1 MQKPVFFSTEN
12 IMAADIRNSFRRSFI
27 TFARVLALASS
38 CAGAGFVIV
47 WPLWKFATA
56 APVPYTAA
64 VLCISSSFIIWRIV
78 KAVRASSWKS
88 ALRVIIHTAVIVLG
102 TAGAVLLVFSGH
114 RFLAIPVLLLIPVL
128 PVHNSWRRHG
138 RRRRPV
144 RR

>member
-12 IMAADIRNSFRRSFI
+12 TMTADIRNSFRRSFI
-27 TFARVLALASS
+27 TFSRVLALASV

-64 VLCISSSFIIWRIV
+64 VLCILASFIIWRIV

-88 ALRVIIHTAVIVLG
+88 AVRVIMHAAVIVLG
-102 TAGAVLLVFSGH
+102 IVCAVLLVFSGR
-114 RFLAIPVLLLIPVL
+114 RFLAIPVVLLIPVL
-128 PVHNSWRRHG
+128 YILCSSLCSRL
-138 RRRRPV
+138 
-144 RR
+144 

>member
-27 TFARVLALASS
+27 TFARVLALASA

-88 ALRVIIHTAVIVLG
+88 ALRVIIHTAVIILG
-102 TAGAVLLVFSGH
+102 TVGAVLLVFSGH

-128 PVHNSWRRHG
+128 YILCSSLCSRL
-138 RRRRPV
+138 
-144 RR
+144 